1 MTRHAL
7 TLALAAAL
15 AACQTTPQSEQPY
28 PQSAHPRGP
37 GYEACMDRCYH
48 TGSVGAATQPGYQPG
63 DTPDASWCDWACRE
77 AEARR

>member
-1 MTRHAL
+1 MTRPTL

-15 AACQTTPQSEQPY
+15 AACQTPPVPEQPY
-28 PQSAHPRGP
+28 AESAHPRGP
-37 GYEACMDRCYH
+37 GHDACMERCYH

-63 DTPDASWCDWACRE
+63 DVPAASWCEWACRE